1 MKIVKETKK
10 MKKIITLSGICL
22 CVGVAWLVIRNQQNV
37 VAQSETTTTNFFVT
51 INEKAKLARSGDAVA
66 TDELVT
72 EIFRATGAAPYLAGL
87 TGSTIKDRIKRAEI
101 RYRQGQHAGISEAN
115 VVSAVNALAQKLGT
129 PEYSKTVQ
137 SEVRRLRVKSLPVFP
152 ELIGKNRT
160 ANLNPMTGDKLPVEM
175 SPAEAAFVFGSLL
188 YQKMTNPDYQLTVAE
203 RTAFWEKEHDEKA
216 MNASLAERSVN
227 NPREKE
233 ISDAIGAGLRALS
246 ASELVNLPKT
256 TLDVLGLEP

>member
-1 MKIVKETKK
+1 
-10 MKKIITLSGICL
+10 MKKLLTLSGICL
-22 CVGVAWLVIRNQQNV
+22 CVGVAWLMIRNQPNV
-37 VAQSETTTTNFFVT
+37 VAQSTETTTTNFFVT

-66 TDELVT
+66 TEELVT

-115 VVSAVNALAQKLGT
+115 VVSAVNGLAQKLGT

-137 SEVRRLRVKSLPVFP
+137 SEVRRLRVKSLPIFP

-160 ANLNPMTGDKLPVEM
+160 ANLNPIIGDKLPVEM

-188 YQKMTNPDYQLTVAE
+188 YQKMTNPDYQLTAAE

-216 MNASLAERSVN
+216 MNASLAERSIN
-227 NPREKE
+227 NPREE
-233 ISDAIGAGLRALS
+233 QMRNAIGAGLRALS
-246 ASELVNLPKT
+246 PSELVNLPKT
-256 TLDVLGLEP
+256 TLDVLGLEQ